1 MRGRSMTPHEAE
13 FGEDGWRWLERMVG
27 LVMYNR
33 SLPFHNVSNFSVRD
47 IITNQKGGFFWNFF
61 KRPLSF
67 VSRMKLL
74 GKVSSLLCFHFCCW
88 LCVFFPLIIVTVTLK
103 LRRSCKLNIG
113 APCHHHRVVPIG
125 KNDKDWVSCRR
136 CLLSLN
142 LLFSGICSVARR
154 QKSRKSS
161 GICSVA
167 RQSRNPA

>member
-1 MRGRSMTPHEAE
+1 
-13 FGEDGWRWLERMVG
+13 
-27 LVMYNR
+27 
-33 SLPFHNVSNFSVRD
+33 
-47 IITNQKGGFFWNFF
+47 
-61 KRPLSF
+61 
-67 VSRMKLL
+67 MKLL
-74 GKVSSLLCFHFCCW
+74 GRLDILKVSLLSSLLCFHFCCW

-154 QKSRKSS
+154 QKSR
-161 GICSVA
+161 
-167 RQSRNPA
+167 NPAGSVLLQGKAEIQKSRIQRHLFCCKVAEIQRHLLQGKAEIQPKVEKLQPG